1 VFVSLQIP
9 AEFRVVSAKDVA
21 EISVVMLRYSVGD
34 VILTL
39 LVALI

>member
-9 AEFRVVSAKDVA
+9 PEFTVASAKDVA
-21 EISVVMLRYSVGD
+21 EMSVVMLRYSVGA